1 VQVATELSLLV
12 AAFPRATEMKLRLNT
27 DDDYRRV
34 FAELLGDKVEAMIAA
49 PNRGAYLTLQTNF
62 LMKDAINAGHI
73 RGIPRALPALV
84 TLQKVIERT
93 NRTQEAIALLQST
106 PEPWSYQ
113 KHMRFTMAVW
123 LTILPVALVRTGAPH
138 AAHDVLSHLKPDLR
152 CLWRRV
158 GAFAAPI
165 HPCHLYPHQ
174 VRSIAL
180 LCMPPSVFLHTRFI
194 ESASIDK
201 QFCSALPS
209 VNSYVVFKLDDV
221 AVELTNPY
229 GFDKSD
235 LHICVMNDA
244 LHEELKYSLATYLR
258 HHSGSCY
265 KYVPVAP
272 AAVQPAAN

>member
-1 VQVATELSLLV
+1 
-12 AAFPRATEMKLRLNT
+12 MKLRLNT

-49 PNRGAYLTLQTNF
+49 PNRGAYLSLQANF
-62 LMKDAINAGHI
+62 LMKDAIIAGHI

-84 TLQKVIERT
+84 TLQKVIERM

-138 AAHDVLSHLKPDLR
+138 AAHSVLSHLQLDLR
-152 CLWRRV
+152 SLWQRV
-158 GAFAAPI
+158 GAFVAPI

-180 LCMPPSVFLHTRFI
+180 LRMLPSVFLHASFI
-194 ESASIDK
+194 ESASISH
-201 QFCSALPS
+201 SAVPACREQLCRLQARRRCCGVDEP
-209 VNSYVVFKLDDV
+209 VW
-221 AVELTNPY
+221 
-229 GFDKSD
+229 
-235 LHICVMNDA
+235 
-244 LHEELKYSLATYLR
+244 LR
-258 HHSGSCY
+258 QIG
-265 KYVPVAP
+265 P
-272 AAVQPAAN
+272 AHLRDERRTARGA

>member
-1 VQVATELSLLV
+1 MTDVQVATELSLLV

-84 TLQKVIERT
+84 TLQKVIERM

-123 LTILPVALVRTGAPH
+123 LTILPVALVRTGASHASSRCALTFTAGFAVLVATGRCLRCTYTPLPSLPSSGEKHCLALH
-138 AAHDVLSHLKPDLR
+138 AAICFPAHPFH
-152 CLWRRV
+152 RV
-158 GAFAAPI
+158 GI
-165 HPCHLYPHQ
+165 H
-174 VRSIAL
+174 R
-180 LCMPPSVFLHTRFI
+180 
-194 ESASIDK
+194 
-201 QFCSALPS
+201 
-209 VNSYVVFKLDDV
+209 
-221 AVELTNPY
+221 
-229 GFDKSD
+229 
-235 LHICVMNDA
+235 
-244 LHEELKYSLATYLR
+244 
-258 HHSGSCY
+258 
-265 KYVPVAP
+265 
-272 AAVQPAAN
+272 